1 MDIEWKLHRDLQ
13 ENHEMIK
20 GLSAGEHGKEL
31 IRRGKKR
38 AHKWESRCSVLTHSG
53 AKLNDQPLDN

>member
-1 MDIEWKLHRDLQ
+1 MEIEWNFHRDLQ

-31 IRRGKKR
+31 IRRGKKV
-38 AHKWESRCSVLTHSG
+38 AHKWKYHI
-53 AKLNDQPLDN
+53 QYIQ